1 MSTRNDIPLVNGTGH
16 CRSKDGI
23 AIRWLLIGFVV
34 FLRGRWEL
42 VTGHQTTPEAVNEG
56 VVWWISFRVHPTTHE
71 WSEGEKL
78 AQ

>member
-1 MSTRNDIPLVNGTGH
+1 
-16 CRSKDGI
+16 
-23 AIRWLLIGFVV
+23 
-34 FLRGRWEL
+34 LRGRWEL